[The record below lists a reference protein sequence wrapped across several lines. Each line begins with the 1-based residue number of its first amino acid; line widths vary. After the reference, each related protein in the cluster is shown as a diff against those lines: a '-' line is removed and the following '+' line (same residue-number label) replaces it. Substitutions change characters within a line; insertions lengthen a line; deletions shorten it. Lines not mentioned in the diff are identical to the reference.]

1 MVAFILFLLF
11 GITVFSLS
19 LVGYKKFKATA
30 LYALAI
36 GGVVNANF
44 FHAGA
49 YPVDCFGLP
58 FGIDSLIYTLF
69 AFCVMVTLL
78 HETKK
83 SAYLLA
89 ASSIIAILFSA
100 CMQLVAE
107 LFTLGSTSEVWKTF
121 ATFLISAGA
130 SVIAVIVAVEI
141 IDRLQGKCNVYL
153 RMMIGIVMIT
163 VLNSCI
169 YCPLTML
176 INTLPDQIW
185 LYLAAS
191 FIGKL
196 IALGYSV
203 LTLFFMEQKEK
214 RLKKEQINN
223 K

>member
-1 MVAFILFLLF
+1 
-11 GITVFSLS
+11 
-19 LVGYKKFKATA
+19 
-30 LYALAI
+30 
-36 GGVVNANF
+36 
-44 FHAGA
+44 
-49 YPVDCFGLP
+49 
-58 FGIDSLIYTLF
+58 
-69 AFCVMVTLL
+69 
-78 HETKK
+78 
-83 SAYLLA
+83 
-89 ASSIIAILFSA
+89 
-100 CMQLVAE
+100 MQLVAE

-121 ATFLISAGA
+121 ATFLISAAA

-141 IDRLQGKCNVYL
+141 IDRLQGKCNEYL